1 MGTRRSSFRLTPAIS
16 LKRARRLRREQTDA
30 ERRLWSILRG
40 RRFADVKFWRQF
52 PIGGYIV
59 DFCCIERRLV
69 IELDGEQHATQV
81 EADSIR
87 TEFLAECGYRV
98 LRIWDHEFLLEP
110 EATIERIWNAVTL
123 G

>member
-1 MGTRRSSFRLTPAIS
+1 MS

-30 ERRLWSILRG
+30 ERKLWSTLRG
-40 RRFADVKFWRQF
+40 RRFADLKFRRQF
-52 PIGGYIV
+52 PIGRYIV
-59 DFCCIERRLV
+59 DFCCIERKLV

-87 TEFLAECGYRV
+87 TGFLAEYGYRV
-98 LRIWDHEFLLEP
+98 LRIWDNDLFLEP